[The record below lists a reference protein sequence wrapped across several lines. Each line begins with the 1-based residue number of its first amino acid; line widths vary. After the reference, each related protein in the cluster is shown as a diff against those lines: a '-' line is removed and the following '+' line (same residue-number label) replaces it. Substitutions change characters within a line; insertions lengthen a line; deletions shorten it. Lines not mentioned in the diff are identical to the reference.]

1 MIVYWIEFSLILR
14 IVNVLVKKYIKLG
27 LYGFLIVGILKI
39 GKNCLFYFIINI

>member
-1 MIVYWIEFSLILR
+1 MIVYWIEFSLILK
-14 IVNVLVKKYIKLG
+14 IVNVLVKKYIK